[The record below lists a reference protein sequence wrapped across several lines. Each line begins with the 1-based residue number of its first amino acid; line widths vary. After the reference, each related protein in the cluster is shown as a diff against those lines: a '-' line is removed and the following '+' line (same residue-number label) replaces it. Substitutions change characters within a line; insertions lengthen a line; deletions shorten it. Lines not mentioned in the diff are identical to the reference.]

1 MRDQFVT
8 ALQTQQRAR
17 AFQLTLG
24 KKADNF
30 AIGDFFRGRAN
41 RRARMTRV
49 ARDAADESHKGL
61 QDRLA
66 IKFLVDDVADRS
78 WARDLQNDRIDPG
91 DVIWQKQKSALR
103 EMLNAKR
110 SDAVNAAHQRAS
122 KEMKRAFA
130 GRYRGHG
137 L

>member
-1 MRDQFVT
+1 
-8 ALQTQQRAR
+8 
-17 AFQLTLG
+17 
-24 KKADNF
+24 
-30 AIGDFFRGRAN
+30 
-41 RRARMTRV
+41 MTRV
-49 ARDAADESHKGL
+49 DRDATDEPHKGL
-61 QDRLA
+61 QDRLM
-66 IKFLVDDVADRS
+66 IKFLVDDITNRS

-137 L
+137 LRFTISAPRTAIGNCRWNP